1 MGSAEGATRNP
12 ETEMQTLWYWLTR
25 YMVAVEW
32 DGTRKV
38 HWATTPREALEWSA
52 CYPADAVV
60 MVGKRGTLLAARGQW
75 VQTWHGEQ
83 ADSHYAQ

>member
-1 MGSAEGATRNP
+1 LLFGIRISYTNIMGSAQGATRNP
-12 ETEMQTLWYWLTR
+12 ESNMQTLWYWLTR

-38 HWATTPREALEWSA
+38 HWARNADDALQWMA

-60 MVGKRGTLLAARGQW
+60 MVGKRGTLLAAR
-75 VQTWHGEQ
+75 
-83 ADSHYAQ
+83 Y